1 MDMSKYVDEFKAEA
15 REHLQ
20 IINQALLDLEKNPN
34 DLTILDIIFRS
45 AHTLKSSSATM
56 EYTHISNL
64 THEMENVLDVLRTG
78 DVSATSDTVDVLFE
92 CADLLEDMVN
102 DVPKGKLSNMDVTP
116 LTDKLKGTIE
126 NMERKTIDETETS
139 QPSEEDDYFDNEL
152 INSGEYYLF
161 DILLEKDCGLKSIRA
176 LMILKAVE
184 EYGKI
189 IDTTPSR
196 IEIEDGKFDLKFK
209 ISLSSDMEP
218 ETIKNKLQLIPEVE
232 KVGVILVD
240 KKPEQPQ
247 TDTNEPNA
255 KNELNAKTLAPKT
268 NSHSDKII
276 KSAIGLKSNQ
286 GVRVQTEK
294 LDDLMNLVGELV
306 ISKIRLMQVGNE
318 NKVPG
323 LKEILD
329 HLNILT
335 TDLQNQVMQMRLVSV
350 ERVFNR
356 FPRMIR
362 DLSKTVGKDIELV
375 IEGSDIE
382 LDRTVLDEIGEPL
395 VHLLRNCVDHG
406 IESPDERL
414 KRGKKQTGTI
424 NLTASRDKQRVIF
437 TVEDDGKGIDPHAL
451 RKMSVI
457 KGIISAEDASKLS
470 DEEAF
475 DLIFRPGFS
484 TVNRVSDVS
493 GRGVGMDIVKTKI
506 TSLNGSIN
514 VNSTIGVGTKLSLHL
529 PISMAIIQAL
539 IVGLNDKIYA
549 IPISNI
555 LSTIIVKKEDLK
567 TINGQPATIMHEQV
581 LPLLDLSELFG
592 ENRTDKS
599 EIYVVVIERNF
610 QMVGLIVDTL
620 IDRHEIVIKSFD
632 NTLKHVEGFSG
643 ATILGDGNV
652 VPIIDT
658 DGLFNLR
665 DKL

>member
-20 IINQALLDLEKNPN
+20 IVNQALLDLEKNPN
-34 DLTILDIIFRS
+34 DLTILDIIFRA

-56 EYTHISNL
+56 GYTHISNL

-102 DVPKGKLSNMDVTP
+102 DISQGKLSNMDATP
-116 LTDKLKGTIE
+116 LTDKLRGTIK
-126 NMERKTIDETETS
+126 NMELKTIDEIETS
-139 QPSEEDDYFDNEL
+139 QPSKEEDGSDDEI
-152 INSGEYYLF
+152 INNSSEHFLF
-161 DILLEKDCGLKSIRA
+161 DILLEKDCALKSIRA

-196 IEIEDGKFDLKFK
+196 IEIEDGKFGLKFK
-209 ISLSSDMEP
+209 ISLSSEMEP

-232 KVGVILVD
+232 KVDVVLVETM
-240 KKPEQPQ
+240 PEQPQ
-247 TDTNEPNA
+247 TD
-255 KNELNAKTLAPKT
+255 KNELNTENVAPESK
-268 NSHSDKII
+268 SQSEKII
-276 KSAIGLKSNQ
+276 KSAIASKSNQ
-286 GVRVQTEK
+286 GVRVQTDK

-306 ISKIRLMQVGNE
+306 ISKIRLIQVGNE

-323 LKEILD
+323 LKEILY

-414 KRGKKQTGTI
+414 KRGKKRTGTI

-437 TVEDDGKGIDPHAL
+437 TVEDDGKGIDPNAL
-451 RKMSVI
+451 REMSVI
-457 KGIISAEDASKLS
+457 KKIISAEDASKLS

-484 TVNRVSDVS
+484 TANRVSDVS

-506 TSLNGSIN
+506 TSLNGSIK
-514 VNSTIGVGTKLSLHL
+514 VDSTIGVGTKLSLRL
-529 PISMAIIQAL
+529 PISLAIIQAL
-539 IVGLNDKIYA
+539 IVGLNNKIYA

-592 ENRTDKS
+592 ENSTDMP
-599 EIYVVVIERNF
+599 EIYVVVIERDS

-632 NTLKHVEGFSG
+632 STLKYVEGFSG

-658 DGLFNLR
+658 DGLFNIR

>member
-1 MDMSKYVDEFKAEA
+1 MSKYEDDFKAEA
-15 REHLQ
+15 RDHLQ
-20 IINQALLDLEKNPN
+20 IINQALLDLEKNPK
-34 DLTILDIIFRS
+34 DRTILDIIFRS
-45 AHTLKSSSATM
+45 AHTLKSSSAAM

-64 THEMENVLDVLRTG
+64 THEMENVLDILRAG
-78 DVSATSDTVDVLFE
+78 DVYATSQTVDVLFE
-92 CADLLEDMVN
+92 CADILEDMVN
-102 DVPKGKLSNMDVTP
+102 DVSQGKLSKLDVKP
-116 LTDKLKGTIE
+116 LSDKLRSTIE
-126 NMERKTIDETETS
+126 NMDIDTS
-139 QPSEEDDYFDNEL
+139 DEAVPSHPGEEEDDSDDEIMNVL
-152 INSGEYYLF
+152 EYSVF
-161 DILLEKDCGLKSIRA
+161 DILLEKDCALKSVRA

-189 IDTTPSR
+189 IDTTPPR
-196 IEIEDGKFDLKFK
+196 IEIENGKFDLRFK
-209 ISLSSDMEP
+209 ISLSSDIEP
-218 ETIKNKLQLIPEVE
+218 ETIQNKLQLIPEVE
-232 KVGVILVD
+232 IVEFILID
-240 KKPEQPQ
+240 KKPEQAQ
-247 TDTNEPNA
+247 TD
-255 KNELNAKTLAPKT
+255 KNGLNASTVAPAAKIQ
-268 NSHSDKII
+268 SDKII
-276 KSAIGLKSNQ
+276 KSAIVSKSNQ
-286 GVRVQTEK
+286 GVRVQIEK

-306 ISKIRLMQVGNE
+306 ISKIRLMQIGSE
-318 NKVPG
+318 NKVTG

-329 HLNILT
+329 QLNILT

-362 DLSKTVGKDIELV
+362 DLSKTVGKDIELI

-406 IESPDERL
+406 IESPEERL
-414 KRGKKQTGTI
+414 NLGKKPTGTI
-424 NLTASRDKQRVIF
+424 HLTAFRDKQSVIF
-437 TVEDDGKGIDPHAL
+437 NVEDDGRGIDPHAL

-457 KGIISAEDASKLS
+457 KEIIPAEEAAKLS

-484 TVNRVSDVS
+484 TAKSVSDVS
-493 GRGVGMDIVKTKI
+493 GRGVGMDVVKTKI
-506 TSLNGSIN
+506 TSLSGSIN
-514 VNSTIGVGTKLSLHL
+514 VNSTIGLGTKVSLHL

-555 LSTIIVKKEDLK
+555 LSTIIVKKENLK
-567 TINGQPATIMHEQV
+567 SVNGQPATTIHDKV

-592 ENRTDKS
+592 EDRTFKT
-599 EIYVVVIERNF
+599 EIYVVVIERNS

-652 VPIIDT
+652 VPIIDI

>member
-1 MDMSKYVDEFKAEA
+1 MDMSKYEDDFKAEA
-15 REHLQ
+15 RDHLQ
-20 IINQALLDLEKNPN
+20 IINQALLDLEKNPK
-34 DLTILDIIFRS
+34 DRTILDIIFRS
-45 AHTLKSSSATM
+45 AHTLKSSSAAM

-64 THEMENVLDVLRTG
+64 THEMENVLDILRAG
-78 DVSATSDTVDVLFE
+78 DVYATSQTVDVLFE
-92 CADLLEDMVN
+92 CADILEDMVN
-102 DVPKGKLSNMDVTP
+102 DVSQGKLSKLDVKP
-116 LTDKLKGTIE
+116 LSDKLRSTIE
-126 NMERKTIDETETS
+126 NMDIDTS
-139 QPSEEDDYFDNEL
+139 DEAVPSHPGEEEDDSDDEIMNVLDY
-152 INSGEYYLF
+152 SVF
-161 DILLEKDCGLKSIRA
+161 DILLEKDCALKSVRA

-189 IDTTPSR
+189 IDTTPPR
-196 IEIEDGKFDLKFK
+196 IEIENGKFDLRFK
-209 ISLSSDMEP
+209 ISLSSDVEP
-218 ETIKNKLQLIPEVE
+218 ETIQNKLQLIPEVE
-232 KVGVILVD
+232 IVKFILID
-240 KKPEQPQ
+240 KKPEQAQ
-247 TDTNEPNA
+247 TD
-255 KNELNAKTLAPKT
+255 KNGLNASTVAPAAKIQ
-268 NSHSDKII
+268 SDKII
-276 KSAIGLKSNQ
+276 KSAIVSKSNQ
-286 GVRVQTEK
+286 GVRVQIEK

-306 ISKIRLMQVGNE
+306 ISKIRLMQIGSE
-318 NKVPG
+318 NKVTG

-329 HLNILT
+329 QLNILT

-362 DLSKTVGKDIELV
+362 DLSKTVGKDIELI

-406 IESPDERL
+406 IESPEERL
-414 KRGKKQTGTI
+414 NLGKKPTGTI
-424 NLTASRDKQRVIF
+424 HLTAFRDKQGVIF
-437 TVEDDGKGIDPHAL
+437 NVEDDGRGIDPHAL

-457 KGIISAEDASKLS
+457 KGIISAEEAAKLS

-484 TVNRVSDVS
+484 TAKIVSDVS
-493 GRGVGMDIVKTKI
+493 GRGVGMDVVKTKI
-506 TSLNGSIN
+506 TSLSGSIN
-514 VNSTIGVGTKLSLHL
+514 VNSTIGLGTKVSLHL

-555 LSTIIVKKEDLK
+555 LSTIIVKKENLK
-567 TINGQPATIMHEQV
+567 SVNGQPATTIHDKV

-592 ENRTDKS
+592 EDRTFKT
-599 EIYVVVIERNF
+599 EIYVVVIERNS

-652 VPIIDT
+652 VPIIDI

-665 DKL
+665 GKL

>member
-1 MDMSKYVDEFKAEA
+1 MDMSKYVDEFKDEA

-20 IINQALLDLEKNPN
+20 IVNQALLDLEKNPN
-34 DLTILDIIFRS
+34 DLTILDIIFRA

-64 THEMENVLDVLRTG
+64 THKMENVLDVLRTG

-102 DVPKGKLSNMDVTP
+102 DVSQGKLSNMDATP
-116 LTDKLKGTIE
+116 LTDKLRGTIE
-126 NMERKTIDETETS
+126 NMELKTTDETETS
-139 QPSEEDDYFDNEL
+139 KPSEEEDYSDDGI

-161 DILLEKDCGLKSIRA
+161 DILLEKDCALKSVRA

-196 IEIEDGKFDLKFK
+196 IEIEDGKFGLKFK

-232 KVGVILVD
+232 KVDVVLVE

-247 TDTNEPNA
+247 TD
-255 KNELNAKTLAPKT
+255 KNELNVENVEPETK
-268 NSHSDKII
+268 SQSDKII
-276 KSAIGLKSNQ
+276 KSAIALKSNQ
-286 GVRVQTEK
+286 GVRVQTDK

-318 NKVPG
+318 NEVQG

-457 KGIISAEDASKLS
+457 KEIISAEDASKLS

-484 TVNRVSDVS
+484 TANRVSDVS

-506 TSLNGSIN
+506 TSLNGSIK
-514 VNSTIGVGTKLSLHL
+514 VNSTIGVGTKLSLRL
-529 PISMAIIQAL
+529 PISLAIIQAL

-592 ENRTDKS
+592 ENRTDMS
-599 EIYVVVIERNF
+599 EIYVVVIERNS

-643 ATILGDGNV
+643 ATILGNGNV